1 MRDRSNVGERP
12 RVIARARFG
21 AEDVSRRARRPALR
35 ARSKRYGSETIVSTN
50 NIATMRATV
59 SRVAVVPRA
68 RLYARCSSNGNDRVK
83 ASGKSPKSGKAAT
96 RRASIKGA
104 RDPGEDASR
113 DF

>member
-1 MRDRSNVGERP
+1 MLAAAGSLLLDPTYAVAAGGCLRP
-12 RVIARARFG
+12 VALHALAHGLDASRV
-21 AEDVSRRARRPALR
+21 AL
-35 ARSKRYGSETIVSTN
+35 A
-50 NIATMRATV
+50 
-59 SRVAVVPRA
+59 VAVVPRA
-68 RLYARCSSNGNDRVK
+68 RLHARCSSNGNDRVK